1 MKQSSTTT
9 YILGAAAIAATLA
22 MFVALSSSGGS
33 GGQSLPNPE
42 HTDNAPNGG
51 VVLLGDAIREIWTLS
66 DAPGTEGGVPL
77 IPRCT
82 TNYGADLIGVP
93 GTGPVWGWSPPGDL
107 RAAQKYG
114 KRLIADVEDRA
125 STKAKP
131 SAGWTG
137 FEVDAAEQLALL
149 AGGVTSH
156 GYVFKSLKP
165 VLARLASHGL
175 TVYPQVYDSDNSTK
189 PREFLRTCVKMYRDV
204 GFKTVVPLFSASSGA
219 AFLQEWI
226 DECRVMGIQGAIYSL
241 QRMKEKGISC
251 GQLV

>member
-1 MKQSSTTT
+1 MKTSFNTKL
-9 YILGAAAIAATLA
+9 IVGACTLAATLA
-22 MFVALSSSGGS
+22 AFVALTSSGG
-33 GGQSLPNPE
+33 GGQALPNPE

-51 VVLLGDAIREIWTLS
+51 IVLLGDAIREIWTLD
-66 DAPGTEGGVPL
+66 DAPGSECGVPL
-77 IPRCT
+77 IPRAT
-82 TNYGADLIGVP
+82 NNYGANVLDVS
-93 GTGPVWGWSPPGDL
+93 GTGQVWGWTPPGDL

-125 STKAKP
+125 STKAMP
-131 SAGWTG
+131 SSGWTG

-156 GYVFKSLKP
+156 GYVFKNLKP
-165 VLARLASHGL
+165 VLARFASHGL

-226 DECRVMGIQGAIYSL
+226 DECRVMKIQGAIYSL

>member
-1 MKQSSTTT
+1 MKHLSTTA
-9 YILGAAAIAATLA
+9 YALGAVALAATLGL
-22 MFVALSSSGGS
+22 FVALSSGG

-51 VVLLGDAIREIWTLS
+51 VVLLGNAIREIWTLD
-66 DAPGTEGGVPL
+66 DAPGTECGVPL

-82 TNYGADLIGVP
+82 TNYGADLLDVP
-93 GTGPVWGWSPPGDL
+93 GAGSVWGWTPPGDL

-165 VLARLASHGL
+165 VLARLASRGL

-204 GFKTVVPLFSASSGA
+204 GFTKVVPLFSASSGA

>member
-1 MKQSSTTT
+1 M
-9 YILGAAAIAATLA
+9 YLAGAAAIAAAIAMLA
-22 MFVALSSSGGS
+22 VFSSSDGGPV
-33 GGQSLPNPE
+33 LPNPK
-42 HTDNAPNGG
+42 HSDNAPDGG
-51 VVLLGDAIREIWTLS
+51 VVLLGDAVREIWTLS
-66 DAPGTEGGVPL
+66 AVPGVECGVPL

-82 TNYGADLIGVP
+82 TNYGADLLNVP
-93 GTGPVWGWSPPGDL
+93 GKGSVWGWTPPGDL

-137 FEVDAAEQLALL
+137 YEVDAAEQLALL

-156 GYVFKSLKP
+156 GYVFKNLKP

-175 TVYPQVYDSDNSTK
+175 TAYPQVYDSDNSTK

-204 GFKTVVPLFSASSGA
+204 GFTTVVPLFSASSGA

-241 QRMKEKGISC
+241 ERMKQKGISC

>member
-1 MKQSSTTT
+1 M
-9 YILGAAAIAATLA
+9 YLAGAAAVAAAIAMLA
-22 MFVALSSSGGS
+22 VFSSGGDAPV
-33 GGQSLPNPE
+33 LPNPK
-42 HTDNAPNGG
+42 HSDNAPNGG
-51 VVLLGDAIREIWTLS
+51 VVLLGDAIREIWTLNAS
-66 DAPGTEGGVPL
+66 PGDECGVPL

-82 TNYGADLIGVP
+82 TNYGVDVINVS
-93 GTGPVWGWSPPGDL
+93 GTGSVWGWTPPGDL

-114 KRLIADVEDRA
+114 RRLIADVEDRA

-137 FEVDAAEQLALL
+137 YEVDAAEQLALL

-156 GYVFKSLKP
+156 GYVFKNLKP

-175 TVYPQVYDSDNSTK
+175 TAYPQVYDSDNSTK

-241 QRMKEKGISC
+241 ERMKQKGISC